1 MVTINIDGNSFQVDK
16 NQNVLEA
23 AKQCGIEIPS
33 LCDIDTFTDECALCD
48 VEIAGKGI
56 VKACKVKPTDGMVV
70 TTSSQLLSNIRKCNL
85 ERILQ
90 RANTNCSV
98 PPCQIACPANVD
110 IQSYLYFIANNEHL
124 KAIEV
129 IKKTLPMPLSIG
141 RVCPAFCEAKCQR
154 NLVDEPLAIRQLK
167 RYAADIDLEKLNSYT
182 PIKKDNKGIRIA
194 IVGAGPGG
202 LSCGYFLSNEGYNVT
217 VYEAMPQAGG
227 WLRYGIPEYRLPK
240 DILDKEID
248 IMCRNGMS
256 IETNKKLGEN
266 FTLSSL
272 REEFDAVCL
281 AIGASQAS
289 EMKYTGSD
297 LAGCYLGVDFLK
309 DQTLDKQYTIGKKV
323 AVIGGGNTAID
334 CARSALRL
342 GADTTLI
349 YRRTRDEMPA
359 ETYEI
364 EEAEHE
370 GVKFHFLTNPAEN
383 IADDNGHVCQIKLE
397 KMALGEPDASGRCS
411 PKATGEYFVEDFDT
425 VIAAV
430 SQKTDTSF
438 IATEDI
444 ELSFSRW
451 NTINVDETTMHSG
464 VKNIF
469 AIGDFRR
476 GPATAIEAIAD
487 GRKAAKGIDEF
498 FGGTMEK
505 LYTESFRSR
514 NVERSHL
521 IQPEHIEK
529 LKRVMASIATGDNAK
544 QTEEMLN
551 HALAKVLRA
560 KMPELTLAQRH
571 LSFNEVETGLSQQ
584 AAIDEAKRCLSC
596 GCDEGNDCK
605 LRQYATDYKVDRK
618 LFINR
623 AVHLAN

>member
-1 MVTINIDGNSFQVDK
+1 MVTITIDGQSYKVDK
-16 NQNVLEA
+16 NQTLLAA
-23 AKQCGIEIPS
+23 AKTCGIEIPS
-33 LCDIDTFTDECALCD
+33 LCDVDEFSQECVLCD
-48 VEIAGKGI
+48 VEVAGKGI
-56 VKACKVKPTDGMVV
+56 VKACDIQPIDGMVV
-70 TTSSQLLSNIRKCNL
+70 TTESQVLTNIRKHNL

-98 PPCQIACPANVD
+98 PPCQVACPANVD

-167 RYAADIDLEKLNSYT
+167 RYAADIDLKKLENYT
-182 PIKKDNKGIRIA
+182 PVKKETKGKNIA

-217 VYEAMPQAGG
+217 VFESMPQAGG

-240 DILDKEID
+240 AILDKEIE
-248 IMCRNGMS
+248 IMCRNGMT
-256 IETNKKLGEN
+256 IKTNTKLGED
-266 FTLSSL
+266 FTLTSL
-272 REEFDAVCL
+272 SEEYDSVCL

-289 EMKYTGSD
+289 EMNYTGSD
-297 LAGCYLGVDFLK
+297 LDGCYLGVDFLK
-309 DQTLDKQYTIGKKV
+309 DLAMDKQYSIGKKV

-370 GVKFHFLTNPAEN
+370 GVKFHFLTNPVEN
-383 IADDNGHVCQIKLE
+383 IADENGRVCQVKLE
-397 KMALGEPDASGRCS
+397 TMALGEPDASGRCS
-411 PKATGEYFVEDFDT
+411 PKPTGEYTLEDFDT

-430 SQKTDTSF
+430 SQKTDTGF
-438 IATEDI
+438 LANEDI

-451 NTINVDETTMHSG
+451 NTINVDEATMHSG

-487 GRKAAKGIDEF
+487 GRKAAKAIDEY
-498 FGGTMEK
+498 FGGNMEK

-521 IQPEHIEK
+521 IRPEHAEK
-529 LKRVMASIATGDNAK
+529 LKRIMASLATGNNTQDIESK
-544 QTEEMLN
+544 LH
-551 HALAKVLRA
+551 HALAKVLRV
-560 KMPELTLAQRH
+560 KMPELTLAQREQ
-571 LSFNEVETGLSQQ
+571 SFSEVETGLSQQ
-584 AAIDEAKRCLSC
+584 AAIDEANRCLSC
-596 GCDEGNDCK
+596 GCDAGNDCK
-605 LRQYATDYKVDRK
+605 LRHYATDYKVDRR
-618 LFINR
+618 LFITR
-623 AVHLAN
+623 ATPIKA